1 MAEETSTVGAALVP
15 VRQQAVEFYGDQ
27 VLAAQVADGTIW
39 VPLRPLCDA
48 LGVAWAAQRIRLNRD
63 PVLNGEQGVIV
74 TITPGG
80 PQEMVALP
88 LKLLPGFLFG
98 LQASRVKLEL
108 REKII
113 RYQRDCYEALW
124 NAFKADIIAPAPA
137 PPADL
142 SGAEQALIL
151 AEAVAGLA
159 REHLAL
165 EQRHLTLQD
174 QHTVMADYLRGYL
187 QQTART
193 LTNHADRL
201 TALELRFSSGATISE
216 DQAAEIAL
224 VVKNVA
230 RLLEGR
236 GIANPF
242 QQVWGDLYR
251 RFRVAAYRHL
261 PAARYEEVLAWLQS
275 WYQELSGEG
284 QRRDDEPTRG

>member
-1 MAEETSTVGAALVP
+1 MAEEMQSIVP

-27 VLAAQVADGTIW
+27 VLAAQLADGTIW

-48 LGVAWAAQRIRLNRD
+48 LGVAWAAQRVRLNRD
-63 PVLNGEQGVIV
+63 PVLAGEQGVIV

-98 LQASRVKLEL
+98 LQASRVKPEL

-124 NAFKADIIAPAPA
+124 NAFKADILPGATAS
-137 PPADL
+137 PADL
-142 SGAEQALIL
+142 SGAEQALVL

-165 EQRHLTLQD
+165 ERRQ
-174 QHTVMADYLRGYL
+174 TVMADYLRGYI

-193 LTNHADRL
+193 LDDHDTRL
-201 TALELRFSSGATISE
+201 QALELRLGGAATISE
-216 DQAAEIAL
+216 AEAGEIAL
-224 VVKNVA
+224 AVKNVA
-230 RLLEGR
+230 KLLEGR
-236 GIANPF
+236 GITNPY

-251 RFRVAAYRHL
+251 RFRVAAYRNL
-261 PAARYEEVLAWLQS
+261 PAARYAEVLAWLS
-275 WYQELSGEG
+275 GWYQELSGEG
-284 QRRDDEPTRG
+284 